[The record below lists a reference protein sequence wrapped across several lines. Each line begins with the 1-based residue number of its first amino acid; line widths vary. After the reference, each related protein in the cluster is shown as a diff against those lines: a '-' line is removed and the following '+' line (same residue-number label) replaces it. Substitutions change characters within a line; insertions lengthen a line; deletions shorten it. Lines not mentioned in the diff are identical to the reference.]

1 MSRMEPE
8 DGGPEAKRKKS
19 YSRREILEKLEEC
32 ENDVKRAVGEI
43 VADIS
48 PNDMSDINMDDFE
61 IKVEKLEQVSKNLAT
76 KVYKLKKSVQLR
88 KFRHNPEFLEEK
100 FFSSSQYSILQS
112 EDSEELSQ
120 TLSQASLH
128 DEAERPETYR
138 FKNT

>member
-1 MSRMEPE
+1 MEPE

-120 TLSQASLH
+120 PLSQASLH

>member
-1 MSRMEPE
+1 MSRMEPK
-8 DGGPEAKRKKS
+8 DGGGGPEAKRKKS

-32 ENDVKRAVGEI
+32 ENDVKRAVNEI
-43 VADIS
+43 
-48 PNDMSDINMDDFE
+48 E

-76 KVYKLKKSVQLR
+76 KVYKLKKAAQLR
-88 KFRHNPEFLEEK
+88 KFRHNPELLEEK

-128 DEAERPETYR
+128 DETERPETYR

>member
-1 MSRMEPE
+1 MDPE
-8 DGGPEAKRKKS
+8 DGGGPDAKRKKS

-32 ENDVKRAVGEI
+32 ENDVKRAVDDI
-43 VADIS
+43 IADIS
-48 PNDMSDINMDDFE
+48 PFDMSDINMDDFE

-128 DEAERPETYR
+128 DETERPETYR

>member
-120 TLSQASLH
+120 TFSQASLH

>member
-1 MSRMEPE
+1 MEPE

-100 FFSSSQYSILQS
+100 FFSSSQLVLWGPRVGSD
-112 EDSEELSQ
+112 DS
-120 TLSQASLH
+120 
-128 DEAERPETYR
+128 
-138 FKNT
+138 

>member
-1 MSRMEPE
+1 MEPE